1 MLHTHVR
8 AQGGV
13 LRFCLRRLCVSVP
26 VCLCFC
32 VSVCLCACL
41 LRCRVCV
48 RLEALPPSETWVSCP
63 APTRRGEHQSGANL
77 DPLPVAGPH
86 LPRPVGAGGLK
97 VASMVAQAPAPG
109 PKYLG
114 DQEASLGQELVGR
127 VGGKQCWGKAT
138 LGSERPPPMLSFLG
152 AVSQMFSLTLHAG
165 EIHNHS

>member
-1 MLHTHVR
+1 M
-8 AQGGV
+8 
-13 LRFCLRRLCVSVP
+13 
-26 VCLCFC
+26 
-32 VSVCLCACL
+32 
-41 LRCRVCV
+41 CV
-48 RLEALPPSETWVSCP
+48 RLEALPPSETWVSWP

-127 VGGKQCWGKAT
+127 VGKAVLGESHSGKRAT
-138 LGSERPPPMLSFLG
+138 PTYAKLPRRCLP
-152 AVSQMFSLTLHAG
+152 AVPTHLLARW
-165 EIHNHS
+165 